1 MQVYLSIHIIFI
13 EQLNNH
19 STKEGIDMKKVIK
32 IDVDCANCAEKCERI
47 ISEIEGVESAA
58 ISFMTQKLTIKAPEE
73 KMNDILKEAVEK
85 ISKADPDTVLYV
97 EV

>member
-1 MQVYLSIHIIFI
+1 
-13 EQLNNH
+13 
-19 STKEGIDMKKVIK
+19 MKKVIK
-32 IDVDCANCAEKCERI
+32 IDVYCANFAEKCERI

-58 ISFMTQKLTIKAPEE
+58 ISFMTQKFTIKAPEE

-97 EV
+97 EG